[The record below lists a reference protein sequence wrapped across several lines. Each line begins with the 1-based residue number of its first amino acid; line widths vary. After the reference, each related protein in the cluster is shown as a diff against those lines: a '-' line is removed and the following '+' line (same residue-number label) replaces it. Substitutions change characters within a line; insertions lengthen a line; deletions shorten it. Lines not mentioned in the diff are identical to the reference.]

1 MVRII
6 KKIDDEGF
14 YNVTTPFPNDRPPF
28 RLPSVLGNSME
39 YIFYS
44 VYGDSFDSLNNV
56 DKWYLPLKSLQQFLN
71 TLHSSYSS
79 YSYLPIYL
87 DSDNI
92 DDSTYY
98 MYIINKLKQHL
109 FKYLPTFRKTLLLIN
124 QSIEATRILKIDTK
138 KDGSNK
144 DTKTYGNKIEGSS
157 DTDSMNENSP
167 INATLGDI
175 VTPNNK
181 NKATFGS
188 TTEKTGTDTIDY
200 TIDESIDDTHTETS
214 PEYFK
219 EIMKIYEKYNIYDII
234 HMCYRK
240 VINEFNTSL

>member
-1 MVRII
+1 MVKTIKSIQLESTYDIAFPSATLQPINVPKVLGVAIENIFISCIGYGSFSESDVQKIYEPIKILQEYLRILKGSYITYDYLPVYTDNEILDDNNYYDYII
-6 KKIDDEGF
+6 KK
-14 YNVTTPFPNDRPPF
+14 
-28 RLPSVLGNSME
+28 
-39 YIFYS
+39 
-44 VYGDSFDSLNNV
+44 
-56 DKWYLPLKSLQQFLN
+56 LQ
-71 TLHSSYSS
+71 
-79 YSYLPIYL
+79 
-87 DSDNI
+87 
-92 DDSTYY
+92 
-98 MYIINKLKQHL
+98 QHL
-109 FKYLPTFRKTLLLIN
+109 FKYLPTFRKTLDLVTQVISAN
-124 QSIEATRILKIDTK
+124 RVLKIDTK
-138 KDGSNK
+138 KDGANK
-144 DTKTYGNKIEGSS
+144 DTKTYDNIIDGSS

-181 NKATFGS
+181 NKARFGS
-188 TTEKTGTDTIDY
+188 TTAKTGTDTIDY

>member
-1 MVRII
+1 MVKTI
-6 KKIDDEGF
+6 KQIKDEG
-14 YNVTTPFPNDRPPF
+14 YTNIVFPS
-28 RLPSVLGNSME
+28 PSFQPINAPVVLGQAIESIIVDCIGYGNFTE
-39 YIFYS
+39 EEVKK
-44 VYGDSFDSLNNV
+44 VYDTI
-56 DKWYLPLKSLQQFLN
+56 KSLI
-71 TLHSSYSS
+71 SYITDIRKVYRS
-79 YSYLPIYL
+79 YSYLPIYT
-87 DSDNI
+87 DEIEGI
-92 DDSTYY
+92 DDNTYY
-98 MYIINKLKQHL
+98 DYILDKLKQHL
-109 FKYLPTFRKTLLLIN
+109 FKYLPIFRKTLDLVTQVISAN
-124 QSIEATRILKIDTK
+124 RVLKIDTK
-138 KDGSNK
+138 KDGANK
-144 DTKTYGNKIEGSS
+144 DTKTYGNKIVGSS

-188 TTEKTGTDTIDY
+188 TTEKTGADTIDY